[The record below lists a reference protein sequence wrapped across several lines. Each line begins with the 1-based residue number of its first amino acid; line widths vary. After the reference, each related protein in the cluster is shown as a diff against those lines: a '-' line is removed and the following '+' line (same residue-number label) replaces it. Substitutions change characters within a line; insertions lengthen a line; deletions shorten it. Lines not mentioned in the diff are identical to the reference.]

1 MTSKMLRAA
10 AVTAVA
16 VTSAVGVATA
26 ATPDSGTVSNAEP
39 LVEWGGSTTSGAL
52 ILNAWENDPTTP
64 CPPAQGN
71 GPCDSYALTVGD
83 KGTVDVTAKPLGQPD
98 DGSTA
103 SIGVRVEKPD
113 GSIAYTSGE
122 GEAKLALENADK
134 GDYTVTVADAFICCG
149 PQDYQASAAMR
160 GAAPPADGGGEQ
172 TPPAQNPP
180 AQNPPAGSQPA
191 PQQQSQPSTTPTD
204 FTLTAKA
211 PKVRGKARSF
221 KVGVSTSRSVERV
234 TVTLRKGSKTVGS
247 GKLAPFPGKAKIKV
261 KASRKLAKGSY
272 KLVVVGQDGGVT
284 VARTLSLKVR

>member
-1 MTSKMLRAA
+1 MTSKMLRATVIA
-10 AVTAVA
+10 AAA
-16 VTSAVGVATA
+16 ATSAVGVAVA

-39 LVEWGGSTTSGAL
+39 LVEWGGTTTSGAL
-52 ILNAWENDPTTP
+52 ILNAWETDPTTP
-64 CPPAQGN
+64 CPPTQGN
-71 GPCDSYALTVGD
+71 GPCDSYTLTIGD
-83 KGTVDVTAKPLGQPD
+83 KGTVDVVGKPLGRPD
-98 DGSTA
+98 DGSTP

-113 GSIAYTSGE
+113 GSYAYTSGE

-134 GDYTVTVADAFICCG
+134 GEYVVTVADAFICCG

-160 GAAPPADGGGEQ
+160 GAAPAGGGEQ
-172 TPPAQNPP
+172 TPPAQDPP
-180 AQNPPAGSQPA
+180 AQNPPSGSQPA
-191 PQQQSQPSTTPTD
+191 PQQQSRPSTTPSD

-234 TVTLRKGSKTVGS
+234 AVTLKKGAKTVGS
-247 GKLAPFPGKAKIKV
+247 GSLAPFPGKASVKV

-272 KLVVVGQDGGVT
+272 KLVVVGRDGGVT